1 MKNFL
6 CTVVIASLLA
16 SCSSKGIVRMTV
28 TQPAPVSVPAEAKR
42 IGIINRSET
51 NPRNRAIDVVDK
63 IFSLEGAQLDKE
75 GAKAGIDGLIAT
87 LQQNDRFTEVVMLNE
102 ELYVNSTAGVFPPA
116 LSWSEIEKIC
126 RRNNVDLLFSLEVFD
141 TDSKVNYSMTTV
153 PKTTPV
159 GKINVPEHTA
169 TMVTNVTTG
178 WRLYDPVSRIILDE
192 YTLPRS
198 ISFIGKGINPAAA
211 AAALLERKE
220 AVKQVGNEAGTI
232 YAERILPYRLRVV
245 RNYFIKGNDALKTA
259 RRRAETGNWDG
270 AAEIW
275 EQQAHAHESK
285 VAGRASYNMAIIN
298 EINGDLDGA
307 IQWARK
313 SYEDYG
319 IKLGLNYVRI
329 LENRKIDNQ
338 ILQSQAKR

>member
-178 WRLYDPVSRIILDE
+178 WRLYDPVSSIILDE

-232 YAERILPYRLRVV
+232 YA
-245 RNYFIKGNDALKTA
+245 
-259 RRRAETGNWDG
+259 
-270 AAEIW
+270 
-275 EQQAHAHESK
+275 
-285 VAGRASYNMAIIN
+285 
-298 EINGDLDGA
+298 
-307 IQWARK
+307 
-313 SYEDYG
+313 
-319 IKLGLNYVRI
+319 
-329 LENRKIDNQ
+329 
-338 ILQSQAKR
+338 